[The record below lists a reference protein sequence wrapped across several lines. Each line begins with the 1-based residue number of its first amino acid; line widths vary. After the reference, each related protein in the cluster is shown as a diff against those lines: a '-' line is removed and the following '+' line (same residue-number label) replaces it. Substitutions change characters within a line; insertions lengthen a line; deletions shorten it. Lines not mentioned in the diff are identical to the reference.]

1 MQQVNF
7 NSTYAIVIVGLLL
20 LVCFCKQF
28 LQALAAAA
36 DLCDKCTLSCC
47 DFRCIAALVSGEAP
61 RRAVA
66 VYLLFLP
73 IIYNAVYFW
82 HQNFS
87 HFDWASSVV
96 LVDFRVARANSTS
109 SAPGTLQLTLQTELD
124 VMFCV
129 MPFALVASLNCWIW
143 LSFTTDN
150 RAHLTPDTV
159 WDDSLPEPVA
169 YYELAYYA
177 ELLALNFS
185 LISVASSGR
194 TFPEVAYASLAL
206 TLVQCSFVAGA
217 RHRRDDAVGR
227 VSTAALTLLLVAVAV
242 PLVVMIEPNCPV
254 SEALAAVHA
263 FCVCLVTGLHF
274 TSNGEAS
281 ASSILA
287 VRVGTTVLASL
298 AHLAVLIHG
307 RNRVC
312 PVFALIEHENIS

>member
-7 NSTYAIVIVGLLL
+7 NSTYAVAVVGLLL
-20 LVCFCKQF
+20 LVCFCKQV

-61 RRAVA
+61 RRMLA

-73 IIYNAVYFW
+73 IVYNAVYFW

-96 LVDFRVARANSTS
+96 LVDFRYAAGNATRPASLQITS
-109 SAPGTLQLTLQTELD
+109 QTDLD

-129 MPFALVASLNCWIW
+129 TPFTLAASLNAWLWIA
-143 LSFTTDN
+143 LTTDS
-150 RAHLTPDTV
+150 RSDLAPDTV

-177 ELLALNFS
+177 ELLTLNLS
-185 LISVASSGR
+185 CISVASSGR
-194 TFPEVAYASLAL
+194 TLAEIAYAALAL
-206 TLVQCSFVAGA
+206 TLVECSFVAGA
-217 RHRRDDAVGR
+217 RHHSDNAVAR

-242 PLVVMIEPNCPV
+242 PLAALIQPNCPV
-254 SEALAAVHA
+254 AEAVAAVHA
-263 FCVCLVTGLHF
+263 ACVCLVTGLHF
-274 TSNGEAS
+274 TANGQAS

-298 AHLAVLIHG
+298 AHLAVLAHG

-312 PVFALIEHENIS
+312 PTPAPP